1 MLAKLNGEWDL
12 DFTLVVGVGL
22 EGEVKEGLMGA
33 PPPGEESE
41 SSSSEEMQINSVELR
56 EEGEEVEETV

>member
-12 DFTLVVGVGL
+12 DFPLVVGVGL
-22 EGEVKEGLMGA
+22 EGEVEEGLMGA

-41 SSSSEEMQINSVELR
+41 FSSSEEM
-56 EEGEEVEETV
+56 